1 MNLLTKM
8 WSPISS
14 VGYIDDDGILNASI
28 TNARNALAV
37 KRGLRG
43 KGGDLD
49 AVTSEVEKGLAGRDL
64 GQVRRYL
71 PVLDLLVD
79 ELVKRPPKSTT
90 RDYIESIGAAVLIAL
105 ALRAFVIEAFKIPSS
120 SMYPTLEIGDHIF
133 VNKFIYGVRIPWT
146 RTKLFELRGPQRGEV
161 IVFMYPCNPD
171 RDYIKRVVALAGDSV
186 EVRCNIVYV
195 NGVAVPS
202 RVLEADI
209 KYEDYDEQSTNPVW
223 YTKPVS
229 RYEEI
234 VNGHAYETYQDV
246 DRPLRDDQLARG
258 TLQSGD
264 TKDFPM
270 RGRPAP
276 DCTGQPDAANPQE
289 QVRGKIEVTNENA
302 GACEQQIHY
311 VVPPGHVFV
320 MGDNRPNSNDSRYWG
335 SVPLDNVK
343 GKALFIWLS
352 YREVWQIRWPRMGD
366 FVK

>member
-1 MNLLTKM
+1 MRATMLDRRVRKEATLL
-8 WSPISS
+8 
-14 VGYIDDDGILNASI
+14 VRE
-28 TNARNALAV
+28 ARTALAV

-49 AVTSEVEKGLAGRDL
+49 AVTSEVEKGLSDRDL
-64 GQVRRYL
+64 RQVRRYL

-146 RTKLFELRGPQRGEV
+146 RTKLFELRGPHRGEV

-171 RDYIKRVVALAGDSV
+171 RDYIKRVVALAGDTV
-186 EVRCNIVYV
+186 EVRCNILYV

-202 RVLEADI
+202 RLVEADG

-223 YTKPVS
+223 YWRPIS
-229 RYEEI
+229 RYEET
-234 VNGHAYETYQDV
+234 VNGQTYDTYHDV
-246 DRPLRDDQLARG
+246 DRPARDEKLARG
-258 TLQSGD
+258 TLQNGD
-264 TKDFPM
+264 ANKDFPQQ
-270 RGRPAP
+270 GKSPP
-276 DCTGQPDAANPQE
+276 NCSGQPDAANPQD
-289 QVRGKIEVTNENA
+289 QVLGKIDVTNEQAN
-302 GACEQQIHY
+302 ACEQQMRY

-320 MGDNRPNSNDSRYWG
+320 MGDNRANSNDSRFWG
-335 SVPLDNVK
+335 SVPLDNIK

-352 YREVWQIRWPRMGD
+352 YREIWPPWEWFDGGIRWWRMGS